1 MYVCVC
7 VVQLLDFMAEM
18 DPKASWCV
26 CGNSIGG
33 LLSLMV
39 TQAAPS
45 KVKGVVL
52 FNSAGGLT
60 SFRDE
65 ELPWF
70 LRPLWIFVRVVLF
83 GGECSMML
91 GHGTAN
97 HTLGIPDLYPSSVST
112 WHES

>member
-91 GHGTAN
+91 G
-97 HTLGIPDLYPSSVST
+97 IYIRDLSPRGSRSIMCYQS
-112 WHES
+112 